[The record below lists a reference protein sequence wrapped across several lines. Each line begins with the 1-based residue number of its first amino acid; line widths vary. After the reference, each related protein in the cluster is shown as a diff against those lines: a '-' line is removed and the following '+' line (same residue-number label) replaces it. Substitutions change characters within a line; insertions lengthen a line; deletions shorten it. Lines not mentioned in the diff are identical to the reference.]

1 MPKKK
6 QTLKYFFSV
15 EGQTEQWYLQ
25 WLAAQINAQDQIT
38 RTVQF
43 KVKVEKNPISFVKR
57 STVFGGETFIHVF
70 DVEGQEQ
77 RYLSQFENTLSRL
90 KKAETYKKITYKAAY
105 SNLSFEL
112 WLILHKKDFRCSLCH
127 CHQYLD
133 CMNSVFNQNFASLKE
148 FKEEKNFKQ
157 TVLSKL
163 NFEDVLAAIA
173 RAESIEKE
181 NRKNAQSQ
189 RLYKYDYFK
198 DNPSLSIHSVIR
210 NILKD
215 CGLV

>member
-1 MPKKK
+1 
-6 QTLKYFFSV
+6 
-15 EGQTEQWYLQ
+15 
-25 WLAAQINAQDQIT
+25 
-38 RTVQF
+38 
-43 KVKVEKNPISFVKR
+43 
-57 STVFGGETFIHVF
+57 
-70 DVEGQEQ
+70 
-77 RYLSQFENTLSRL
+77 
-90 KKAETYKKITYKAAY
+90 
-105 SNLSFEL
+105 
-112 WLILHKKDFRCSLCH
+112 
-127 CHQYLD
+127 
-133 CMNSVFNQNFASLKE
+133 MNSVFNQNFASLKE